1 MNSPLVIAPSQ
12 GLYVAHRH
20 NPDSSTRAS
29 LTTSSDGND
38 GPWSS
43 FALSVGTPPQTV
55 HVLISTTAPQP
66 WVVVPAG
73 CTQEDPQ
80 SCGSSRG
87 GLFYSN
93 ESTTWDDA
101 GLYALDTE
109 LNLGYNGN
117 GDFGFDTITLGY
129 PGSGVP
135 VVEHQILAGIAAKD
149 FYIATW
155 GIAPRPTN
163 LTELWNSTESL
174 ISTLKRS
181 HQIPSLSYGYTAG
194 AKYRLK
200 EVLASLTLGG
210 YDASKFVSSDLLFD
224 FAPDNSRDLVVGI
237 QSITYDI
244 SEVSHSIS
252 GSLLSQPILSF
263 IDSTVSHVWLPID
276 VCQAFERVFGLVY
289 DPLSELYLVN
299 DSLHESLLAQ
309 NPSFTFRIATDDTS
323 SETVN
328 ITLPYA
334 SFDQMVTTAYPNVT
348 NSSSYFPLRRAANDS
363 QYTLGRAF
371 LQESYLIAD
380 YERSQFSINQC
391 IFSENMTEN
400 IRAIPALAVSNTTG
414 STPTVEPPPLSRG
427 LIAITV
433 ILPILFVILL
443 GSIFTFILRRRRQK
457 REQQAASA
465 AVAEL
470 VEGTEVNSAG
480 NELYGDTE
488 LMVEL
493 HGEQSPM
500 SELHGLPKVIGELQG
515 TIGAHEVMGE
525 VMTVHELPA

>member
-1 MNSPLVIAPSQ
+1 MA
-12 GLYVAHRH
+12 
-20 NPDSSTRAS
+20 
-29 LTTSSDGND
+29 
-38 GPWSS
+38 
-43 FALSVGTPPQTV
+43 
-55 HVLISTTAPQP
+55 TTALGHPLLSPWP

-73 CTQEDPQ
+73 CTHQDP
-80 SCGSSRG
+80 SDCGSSRG

-101 GLYALDTE
+101 GLYALETE

-117 GDFGFDTITLGY
+117 GDFGFDTLTLGY
-129 PGSGVP
+129 PGSGAL

-174 ISTLKRS
+174 MYTLKES
-181 HQIPSLSYGYTAG
+181 LQIPSLSFGYTAG

-210 YDASKFVSSDLLFD
+210 YDASRFVSSDILFD
-224 FAPDNSRDLVVGI
+224 FGPDNSRDLLVGL

-244 SEVSHSIS
+244 SEGSRSLG
-252 GSLLSQPILSF
+252 GSLLSQPILSC
-263 IDSTVSHVWLPID
+263 IDSTVSHIWLPLD
-276 VCQAFERVFGLVY
+276 VCQAFERVFGLIY

-323 SETVN
+323 SKTVN

-334 SFDQMVTTAYPNVT
+334 SFDQLVTTAYPNVT
-348 NSSSYFPLRRAANDS
+348 NSSSYFPIRRATNDS
-363 QYTLGRAF
+363 QYTLGRVF
-371 LQESYLIAD
+371 LQESYLVAD

-391 IFSENMTEN
+391 VFTENTTEN
-400 IRAIPALAVSNTTG
+400 IQTISALATSNTTS
-414 STPTVEPPPLSRG
+414 STPVSEPLSLSRR
-427 LIAITV
+427 LIALEVVLPV
-433 ILPILFVILL
+433 ISTLLFGTIFLFVY
-443 GSIFTFILRRRRQK
+443 RRRR
-457 REQQAASA
+457 RRRDQQAASV
-465 AVAEL
+465 AVAEIAEGL
-470 VEGTEVNSAG
+470 AVERAG

-488 LMVEL
+488 LTGEL
-493 HGEQSPM
+493 HGEQSPT
-500 SELHGLPKVIGELQG
+500 SELYGLPKIRGELQG
-515 TIGAHEVMGE
+515 TIGAHEIMDE
-525 VMTVHELPA
+525 LNVHELSV

>member
-1 MNSPLVIAPSQ
+1 MISPIVIAPSQ
-12 GLYVAHRH
+12 AF
-20 NPDSSTRAS
+20 
-29 LTTSSDGND
+29 DGND

-73 CTQEDPQ
+73 CTQQDP
-80 SCGSSRG
+80 SDCGSSRG
-87 GLFYSN
+87 GLFHSN
-93 ESTTWDDA
+93 ESSTWDDA

-117 GDFGFDTITLGY
+117 GDFGFDTLTLGY
-129 PGSGVP
+129 PGSGAL

-174 ISTLKRS
+174 MDTLKGS
-181 HQIPSLSYGYTAG
+181 LQIPSLSFGYTAG

-200 EVLASLTLGG
+200 EALASLTLGG
-210 YDASKFVSSDLLFD
+210 YDASKYVPSDILFD
-224 FAPDNSRDLVVGI
+224 FAPDNSRELVVGV
-237 QSITYDI
+237 QSITYNI
-244 SEVSHSIS
+244 SEGSRSLG
-252 GSLLSQPILSF
+252 GSLLAQPILSCV
-263 IDSTVSHVWLPID
+263 DSTISHMWLPLD

-309 NPSFTFRIATDDTS
+309 NPSFTIRIATDDTS

-334 SFDQMVTTAYPNVT
+334 SFDQLVTTAYPNVT
-348 NSSSYFPLRRAANDS
+348 NSSSYFPIKRASNDS
-363 QYTLGRAF
+363 QYTLGRVF
-371 LQESYLIAD
+371 LQESYLIVD

-391 IFSENMTEN
+391 VFAENVTEN
-400 IRAIPALAVSNTTG
+400 IQTILALAASNTT
-414 STPTVEPPPLSRG
+414 SFPPTSEPLSLSRR
-427 LIAITV
+427 LIALEVVLPVMFTL
-433 ILPILFVILL
+433 ILGGIFVLVSRK
-443 GSIFTFILRRRRQK
+443 GKRRREK
-457 REQQAASA
+457 QAATGA
-465 AVAEL
+465 LAEIAEGLAVQC
-470 VEGTEVNSAG
+470 AG

-488 LMVEL
+488 LAGEL
-493 HGEQSPM
+493 HGEQCPT
-500 SELHGLPKVIGELQG
+500 SELYGLPKIRGELQG
-515 TIGAHEVMGE
+515 SIGAHEIMGE
-525 VMTVHELPA
+525 VNVHELSA